1 MLLLLCCP
9 SIHWRVI
16 PQSTQPLVNEYY
28 CCQCIDESII
38 YCFLTLTWNNGHI
51 IVTPWLRNFFLP
63 KEHSCLLSYSPCH
76 VAVVFMSVHSLQ
88 FHVQPIISSKVIL
101 LYHNTKLFSI
111 TSLDLSLP
119 IFPSKLP
126 VSATYS
132 DFLFLITCPKK
143 CKLSFLFFT

>member
-1 MLLLLCCP
+1 MSITVVSVSMSP
-9 SIHWRVI
+9 SIVVSSLSLGIMVI
-16 PQSTQPLVNEYY
+16 
-28 CCQCIDESII
+28 
-38 YCFLTLTWNNGHI
+38 I

-111 TSLDLSLP
+111 TSLDLPLP